1 MDTDDTRA
9 EIARWDELERDPK
22 KRELFRLIYE
32 LESAVQSNTG
42 MQDRDKIA
50 FDLHIRQM
58 LETVRMMPPRSYH
71 IASADTD

>member
-9 EIARWDELERDPK
+9 EVARWDELERDPK

-32 LESAVQSNTG
+32 LESAVQSDKD

-58 LETVRMMPPRSYH
+58 LETVRMMPPAQT
-71 IASADTD
+71 I